1 MSLINIELIF
11 FIVRLGNLILLC
23 MDSLL
28 CPVLFIKGFPFF
40 NVCLHCQRNVFIKV
54 CFLTLG
60 SLVCSFGLFNV
71 HVRSGIITPSAL
83 FFLLR
88 IALVISFHTVFGSL
102 FFCIFMKDVF

>member
-11 FIVRLGNLILLC
+11 VYSKTWEFNSSLYGQSTLPSTIYQRISFLQC
-23 MDSLL
+23 MSSLSKK
-28 CPVLFIKGFPFF
+28 CVYKSM
-40 NVCLHCQRNVFIKV
+40 
-54 CFLTLG
+54 FLTLG

-83 FFLLR
+83 FFILR

-102 FFCIFMKDVF
+102 FFCIFVKDVF